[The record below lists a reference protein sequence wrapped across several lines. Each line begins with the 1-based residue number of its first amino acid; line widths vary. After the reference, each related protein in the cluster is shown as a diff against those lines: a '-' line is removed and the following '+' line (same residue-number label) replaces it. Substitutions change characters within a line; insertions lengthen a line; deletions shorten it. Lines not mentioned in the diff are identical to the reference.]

1 MRHQVRIWSLVPET
15 HAPDRE
21 CDHVLLYHWTGGNR
35 WGCWQ
40 MLGPMRYCR
49 GGKYLTD
56 VKLGAKTRV
65 YVSLWVYKYM
75 CAHTYLHRE
84 KE

>member
-1 MRHQVRIWSLVPET
+1 MRRWSLVPET
-15 HAPDRE
+15 HAPGRE
-21 CDHVLLYHWTGGNR
+21 YDHALLYNWTGGNR

-40 MLGPMRYCR
+40 VLRPMSYCR
-49 GGKYLTD
+49 GCKYLED
-56 VKLGAKTRV
+56 LKLGAKTRA
-65 YVSLWVYKYM
+65 YVSLWVYEYM